1 MRTKTA
7 YNLCG
12 IKWPEKS
19 RYLGIY
25 IGHDSTEYFKLNF
38 EDKLTSIDE
47 VLKQAEKRNFTL
59 FGKVCKIKSLGVSKI
74 QL

>member
-7 YNLCG
+7 YNLYG

-25 IGHDSTEYFKLNF
+25 IGHDPTEYFKLNF

-47 VLKQAEKRNFTL
+47 VLNQAEKRNFTL
-59 FGKVCKIKSLGVSKI
+59 FEKVCIIKSLGISKI